1 MVFIYSRIPDN
12 DIKLLSYLASLAL
25 SELFASTVIHL
36 VTWAALIS
44 EDKDT
49 TFFWLSMFV

>member
-1 MVFIYSRIPDN
+1 MVYIYSRIPDN